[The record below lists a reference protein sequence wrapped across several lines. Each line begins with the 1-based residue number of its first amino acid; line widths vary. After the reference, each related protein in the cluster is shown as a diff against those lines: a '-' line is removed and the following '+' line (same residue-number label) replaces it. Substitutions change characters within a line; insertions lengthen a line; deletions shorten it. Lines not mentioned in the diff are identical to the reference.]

1 LREGGNEGR
10 REGVNS
16 LLRTDPCTLLLIS
29 SFPHSLIPAKSMFP
43 NPLKS
48 KLQRGENTFG
58 LFAFEFFTPG
68 LAQSAKGAGAE
79 FILFDME
86 HSVAGIDAMT
96 QEIACSRG
104 LDITP
109 LVRVPSNQYLF
120 VARAL
125 DAGAHG
131 IMVPMVE

>member
-1 LREGGNEGR
+1 
-10 REGVNS
+10 
-16 LLRTDPCTLLLIS
+16 
-29 SFPHSLIPAKSMFP
+29 MFP

-48 KLQRGENTFG
+48 KLQRGDNSFG

-68 LAQSAKGAGAE
+68 LAQVAKEAGAE

-86 HSVAGIDAMT
+86 HSGAGIDVMK
-96 QEIACSRG
+96 QQIAYCRG
-104 LDITP
+104 LDIAP
-109 LVRVPSNQYLF
+109 LVRVPTNQYNF

-131 IMVPMVE
+131 IMVPMVETA